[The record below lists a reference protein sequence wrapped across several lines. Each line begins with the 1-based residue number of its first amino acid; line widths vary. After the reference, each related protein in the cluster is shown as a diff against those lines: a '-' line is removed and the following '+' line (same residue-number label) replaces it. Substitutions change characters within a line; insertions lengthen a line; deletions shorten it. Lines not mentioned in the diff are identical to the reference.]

1 MVKYLT
7 RKGFTYWYRRRL
19 GTKSEIIFS
28 LATKNYDLAMLRHSY
43 IDYKI
48 NQHIIKGT
56 FETMDTAKI
65 RDIIDNYKAFIKSDE
80 FIYGEEGKARGDV
93 LALEIDGEF
102 FGGHTQTALL
112 HKLTEYGKVSQTD
125 DIQKVKEYT
134 EPIIERNNTLKRE
147 LDKLEDEEER
157 DYFHWKLLKAE
168 VWGLNKAI
176 KQQKKYF
183 GAVEQQ
189 QVAFTPQQPIQSN
202 GKAISISK
210 LTKKYIEE
218 KSKTKGWGGKNE
230 EDILYVLAALEE
242 YFSPKTANELI
253 RDDFLKFR
261 DDVLSLFPKSNKLKG
276 LKDKSTIEITQMK
289 NIPPEKGSKT
299 KPKEII
305 RIGKTTIN
313 KHIGRVSQVFEWA
326 ANEAGL
332 IEKNF
337 ASNLRYAKP
346 KTAEDKKKSKVPFNT
361 EDLKR
366 WFEVSPNFTSNLK
379 TTLAQNPEYI
389 FIPLI
394 ALYLGARNAELAQ
407 LHYRDIKE
415 IDGIWCISITDFA
428 GDPNERKRTKNEHS
442 RRTVPIADALIDIGF
457 LKYVNKHKNKLLFP
471 AVKYYGKSQEPGF
484 TSRISAY
491 IQKHI
496 KGPGEKKSFLSFR
509 HMVNQKLKNTKT
521 ELYIINDITGHND
534 TDHGDNNIDVDT
546 YGDEQMPLKI
556 LQEVINSSL
565 VYDEIDFS
573 HIKEEIHRRYK

>member
-1 MVKYLT
+1 MIKYLT
-7 RKGFTYWYRRRL
+7 KKGLTFWYRRRI
-19 GTKSEIIFS
+19 GTKEEIIFS
-28 LATKNYDLAMLRHSY
+28 LGTKNYDLAVLRHSY

-48 NQHIIKGT
+48 QQLIIKGS
-56 FETMDTAKI
+56 FEIMDTAKI
-65 RDIIDNYKAFIKSDE
+65 RDIIDNYKKFIKSDE
-80 FIYGEEGKARGDV
+80 FIYGEEGDARNKA
-93 LALEIDGEF
+93 LELEIDGEF
-102 FGGHTQTALL
+102 FGGHTATALL
-112 HKLTEYGKVSQTD
+112 QKVQEYGKVSQTD
-125 DIQKVKEYT
+125 SIEEVKKHT
-134 EPIIERNNTLKRE
+134 EPIIERSNLLTRE
-147 LDKLEDEEER
+147 FDKLEDEKER
-157 DYFHWKLLKAE
+157 DYFHWKVLKAE
-168 VWGLNKAI
+168 ITMLNKARS
-176 KQQKKYF
+176 KQHKYF
-183 GAVEQQ
+183 GAEQEHQ
-189 QVAFTPQQPIQSN
+189 TTITQPQPTQIN
-202 GKAISISK
+202 GKPISISK

-218 KSKTKGWGGKNE
+218 KSNTKGWGGKNE
-230 EDILYVLAALEE
+230 EDILYVLDAFEE

-261 DDVLSLFPKSNKLKG
+261 DDVLSLFPKSKKLKA
-276 LKDKSTIEITQMK
+276 LRDKSTIEITQMK
-289 NIPPEKGSKT
+289 NIPPKEGSKA

-366 WFEVSPNFTSNLK
+366 WFEVSPNFTSKLK
-379 TTLAQNPEYI
+379 TTLTKNPEYI

-394 ALYLGARNAELAQ
+394 ALYLGARNAELTQ

-457 LKYVNKHKNKLLFP
+457 LKYVKKQKNKLLFP
-471 AVKYYGKSQEPGF
+471 AIKYHGESQEPGF
-484 TSRISAY
+484 TSRVSYY
-491 IQKHI
+491 IGKHI
-496 KGPGEKKSFLSFR
+496 KKPGEKKTFLSFR

-521 ELYIINDITGHND
+521 PLYIINDITGHSD
-534 TDHGDNNIDVDT
+534 TDHDDNNIDVDT
-546 YGDEQMPLKI
+546 YGDEQMPLDI
-556 LQEVINSSL
+556 LKEAIDSSL